1 MHSHTY
7 THRDTHIHL
16 INSNNGD
23 DDDESFKKFSVICE
37 GFFSEPL
44 QWYKSKT
51 RGFFSGRERLG
62 LIPNTA

>member
-37 GFFSEPL
+37 GFFQNHCNGTSL
-44 QWYKSKT
+44 RQ
-51 RGFFSGRERLG
+51 GDFSVGERD
-62 LIPNTA
+62 